1 LTSCYS
7 IHLSL
12 PSFLL
17 RAEVKVREAGKGNVQ
32 TKTIEADF
40 SATTAALFKKI
51 ETELSELDIAILV
64 SVIMPFNSLLFE
76 SISLPQVNNVGAS
89 YPHAQ
94 FLDKLDDSLVD
105 QLININVVTLTKLTK
120 LVLPKMVEKKKGIIV
135 NVGSAAGLVPIG
147 TLSNPDFYF
156 LLLLSGTRLHFLQ
169 VTLCTQF
176 TLAPRPMLISFP
188 SP

>member
-1 LTSCYS
+1 MTPSLLTSCYS

-64 SVIMPFNSLLFE
+64 SD
-76 SISLPQVNNVGAS
+76 
-89 YPHAQ
+89 HALQ
-94 FLDKLDDSLVD
+94 
-105 QLININVVTLTKLTK
+105 QL
-120 LVLPKMVEKKKGIIV
+120 
-135 NVGSAAGLVPIG
+135 A
-147 TLSNPDFYF
+147 F
-156 LLLLSGTRLHFLQ
+156 
-169 VTLCTQF
+169 
-176 TLAPRPMLISFP
+176 
-188 SP
+188 